1 MSAIDLTR
9 PHNLPLAEAK
19 TKVQHVADQIA
30 AKFDVDCAWDGDMLN
45 FSRSGVDGHITVDAK
60 SVHVFAEL
68 GFMLSMMK
76 VPIEDAIGRYLD
88 DEFS

>member
-9 PHNLPLAEAK
+9 VHNLALAEAK
-19 TKVQHVADQIA
+19 AKVQHVADQIA
-30 AKFDVDCAWDGDMLN
+30 AKFDVDCAWDGDVLN
-45 FSRSGVDGHITVDAK
+45 FSRSGVDGHIKVETD
-60 SVHVFAEL
+60 SVRVFAEL

-76 VPIEDAIGRYLD
+76 GPIEDAISRYLD

>member
-30 AKFDVDCAWDGDMLN
+30 AKFDVDWAWDGDMLN
-45 FSRSGVDGHITVDAK
+45 FSRSGVDGHIKVDAK

-76 VPIEDAIGRYLD
+76 GPIEDAIGRYLD